1 MSIEK
6 ITKLKVLLLEA
17 DEPQYR
23 IAAKCN
29 MHPSQLSQYA
39 LGQTQMSIKHLR
51 ALAKYFHCRQQDLQG
66 WETVEWVTEDA

>member
-23 IAAKCN
+23 IAAACGI
-29 MHPSQLSQYA
+29 HPSQLSSYA
-39 LGQTQMSIKHLR
+39 LGRHRMSIKHMR
-51 ALAKYFHCRQQDLQG
+51 ALASYFKCTQQDLQG
-66 WETVEWVTEDA
+66 WEKVEWVDD